1 MSFQE
6 VIDKMK
12 RIQVLLL
19 EYFEDESDNK
29 EIYENFQKI
38 IIDQKII
45 EDRYLFKSLLHL
57 INNIGN
63 NHQRVGN
70 FIIKIER
77 ILGYFKDNIKIFFS
91 NSEIFKLFESNKR
104 ILLFLIEEKIIVID
118 EYFVSQL
125 SGNKYTSMKYPEYF
139 APEIKPF
146 VTKEFVKKCCKNN
159 PSLKEDEFYKDITKE
174 VTDDFYEKR
183 KIGEND
189 DYLCQII
196 RLNKID
202 EFIVFANKTNLHLD
216 ACIKQSIFE
225 TNYFLVFGYDVK
237 LIEYASFFGSIGII
251 KYIQMKEYELTPN
264 MWSFSIHSRNA
275 ELIKYLEDNHV
286 SPPSGNYESIL
297 MEAIECHHNEIST
310 YFIENVINE
319 EDLLLSTENK
329 FSDNYYFY
337 SVEYQNYCF
346 FPENPEYKNM
356 LFYLC
361 MFDYYTLVKLYLQ
374 QKNVDFDINAKSI
387 MIYYFK

>member
-1 MSFQE
+1 MSFQD
-6 VIDKMK
+6 VISKMK

-19 EYFEDESDNK
+19 EYLEDESDHK
-29 EIYENFQKI
+29 ERYEDFQKI

-45 EDRYLFKSLLHL
+45 EDRYLFKSLLLL

-63 NHQRVGN
+63 HHQRVGN
-70 FIIKIER
+70 FISKIER
-77 ILGYFKDNIKIFFS
+77 ILGFFKDNIKNNFS

-118 EYFVSQL
+118 ECFVSQL
-125 SGNKYTSMKYPEYF
+125 SGYKYSSMKYPEYF

-159 PSLKEDEFYKDITKE
+159 RSLKEDEFYEDITKE
-174 VTDDFYEKR
+174 VSNDFYEKR

-202 EFIVFANKTNLHLD
+202 EIVIFANKTNLHLD

-225 TNYFLVFGYDVK
+225 TNYFLVFGHGVK
-237 LIEYASFFGSIGII
+237 LIEYASFFGSIDII

-264 MWSFSIHSRNA
+264 MWSYSIHSRNA

-286 SPPSGNYESIL
+286 SPPKDNYDVIL
-297 MEAIECHHNEIST
+297 KEAIKCHHNDIST
-310 YFIENVINE
+310 YFIENVIKK
-319 EDLLLSTENK
+319 EDLLLSIENK
-329 FSDNYYFY
+329 FDENYYNY
-337 SVEYQNYCF
+337 CAEYQNYCF
-346 FPENPEYKNM
+346 FSENLGYKNM
-356 LFYLC
+356 FFYLC
-361 MFDYYTLVKLYLQ
+361 IFNYYALVKLYLQ
-374 QKNVDFDINAKSI
+374 QKDADFDINAKSI
-387 MIYYFK
+387 IK